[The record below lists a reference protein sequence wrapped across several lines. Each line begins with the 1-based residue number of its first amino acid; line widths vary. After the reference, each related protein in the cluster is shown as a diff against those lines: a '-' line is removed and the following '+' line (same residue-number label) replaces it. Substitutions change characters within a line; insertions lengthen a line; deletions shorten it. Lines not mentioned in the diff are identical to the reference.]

1 MERTLLDFWWIAL
14 VRGLVAIV
22 FGVLVLMWPGMSI
35 VAFLILIAAYWIVDG
50 LSSIYFAAK
59 ARNWGWPFW
68 GGLISVL
75 AGIAAI
81 LAPGIA
87 TLSILIVIAIW
98 AIARGLIDIYSAIR
112 YHKLITFEWW
122 LGLSGALSVVFGVL
136 VLRAPAA
143 GALAIATLIAFFAIA
158 IGVLLV
164 IASFRIR
171 GFRNRQRP
179 MGV

>member
-50 LSSIYFAAK
+50 LSSIYFAAQ

-68 GGLISVL
+68 GGLISAL